1 MGIRKKI
8 IKEACNYLLSKG
20 TFTSKRTDLSE
31 IRKLLKTITPKKI
44 TKNNIRV
51 GGDNDGGYVVP
62 NDFEGVDYCFSP
74 GVGNL
79 INFENDL
86 IKKGIKCFLAD
97 QNINKT
103 YDSRFIDFEKKFIGP
118 TTDDNYITLKD
129 WISSKID
136 YKKNNELILQLDV
149 EGDEY
154 NILNSLDIYTLK
166 KFRIILIEFHQLHY
180 IFDSFTF
187 KNIKKVFDKL
197 NKYFY
202 CTHIHPN
209 NNPEFIVKERDII
222 IPPVMEFS
230 YLRKDRSYI
239 IEQKLNFP
247 SEIDQ
252 PNNPSR
258 EDIDLPKCWYKT

>member
-8 IKEACNYLLSKG
+8 IKKVCNYLLSKG
-20 TFTSKRTDLSE
+20 TFTSQRTDLSE
-31 IRKLLKTITPKKI
+31 IRKLLKTISPKKLA
-44 TKNNIRV
+44 KDNIRI
-51 GGDNDGGYVVP
+51 GGNNDGGYVVP
-62 NDFEGVDYCFSP
+62 NDLEGIDYCFSP

-97 QNINKT
+97 QDINRI
-103 YDSRFIDFEKKFIGP
+103 YDSQFIDFEKKFVGP
-118 TTDDNYITLKD
+118 TTDENHITLKD

-136 YKKNNELILQLDV
+136 YEKNNELILQLDV

-187 KNIKKVFDKL
+187 RNIKKVFDKL

-209 NNPEFIVKERDII
+209 NNPEFIVREGNII

-230 YLRKDRSYI
+230 YLRKDRSNI

-247 SEIDQ
+247 SVMDQ

-258 EDIDLPKCWYKT
+258 EDIDLPKCWYKI